1 MTYSLD
7 PVRVSLAR
15 PWAAMAGE
23 MVGDRQA
30 TKDSPPGD
38 GAKSW
43 SGSGPT
49 TSVCLP
55 GALNSQAA
63 ASPVGYE

>member
-15 PWAAMAGE
+15 PWAAMSGE
-23 MVGDRQA
+23 MVGDRHV
-30 TKDSPPGD
+30 TKDSPSGD
-38 GAKSW
+38 TAKSW
-43 SGSGPT
+43 SGSGLT
-49 TSVCLP
+49 TSVCLQ
-55 GALNSQAA
+55 GTLNSQAA